1 MEPLRGRSL
10 ALSRCSALAGWA
22 VSPAEVLGVSVRV
35 QAPLP
40 VTLLVALL
48 VAPLSRRLMA
58 LPLQLLKNH

>member
-1 MEPLRGRSL
+1 
-10 ALSRCSALAGWA
+10 